1 MSEVANKSRL
11 KPSNPMTSSPTRKL
25 AEYVRDTT
33 FEDLPHDVVNRA
45 KLFILDSIGCGL
57 GGSTTALGSLAVRAL
72 SQQSRGSRLIIGR
85 QECVNAQTSAF
96 LNAMLINAMDYDES
110 SPAGHLSATIVG
122 ALLALLRQSGVT
134 GRDWLLSYVIGFEV
148 CSRIAVA
155 TRPSVDR
162 FSKVWGL
169 GTFQTFGAVAA
180 AAKLGNASEEQILNA
195 MGIAGASAPVP
206 SAQKWGWDNRP
217 LSWIKDAVALPA
229 QIGILATSLAES
241 GFVGCRDILDGP
253 KGFWR
258 MAGSDKCDFEKM
270 TAGLG
275 DAYLL
280 RNASFKTYPC
290 CWFIHPTLD
299 AIRHIL
305 DSNQLGPDDIERI
318 DVRSLTDLAE
328 NFSFKNP
335 KSLVDAQFSLPYCV
349 AMLLLG
355 VKTGPAWFDEHRFLD
370 DSVLR
375 QASKVF
381 VHADERADSKFHI
394 ERRISSRISISAIDG
409 EQFEFAARAPRGS
422 PDNPIAPEAVVRKF
436 SELAN
441 PVLGTRIAD
450 RVADLVLG
458 LDRESCMTALPGLIG
473 RSSECRNSTTAIAD
487 RRQTCG
493 RRGIG
498 RLQRERDQTFI
509 GVRVSM
515 GGNK

>member
-1 MSEVANKSRL
+1 MI
-11 KPSNPMTSSPTRKL
+11 SSPTRIL
-25 AEYVRDTT
+25 ADYVRDTT
-33 FEDLPHDVVNRA
+33 FEDLPHDVVDRA

-57 GGSTTALGSLAVRAL
+57 GGSTTVLGRSAVRAL
-72 SQQSRGSRLIIGR
+72 SRESRGSCLIVGR
-85 QECVNAQTSAF
+85 QECVNAETSAF

-122 ALLALLRQSGVT
+122 TLLALLRQPKVT

-169 GTFQTFGAVAA
+169 GTLQTFGAVAA
-180 AAKLGNASEEQILNA
+180 AAKLRNVAEEQILNA

-229 QIGILATSLAES
+229 QLGILATSLAES

-270 TAGLG
+270 TANLG
-275 DAYLL
+275 DTFHL
-280 RNASFKTYPC
+280 RNASIKTYPC

-299 AIRHIL
+299 AIRQIL

-318 DVRSLTDLAE
+318 EVRSLTDLAE

-381 VHADERADSKFHI
+381 VHADERADSIFHI
-394 ERRISSRISISAIDG
+394 ERRISSRVSITAIDG

-422 PDNPIAPEAVVRKF
+422 PDNPIAPEAVIRKF

-458 LDRESCMTALPGLIG
+458 LERGNCMTALPGLIG
-473 RSSECRNSTTAIAD
+473 KSSEYGNSTMAIAD
-487 RRQTCG
+487 RRQTYG
-493 RRGIG
+493 RRNRRIDEKSN
-498 RLQRERDQTFI
+498 RTDALA
-509 GVRVSM
+509 VR
-515 GGNK
+515 